1 MEDAGILELFLARS
15 EDAVKETEKKY
26 AGYCYS
32 IAFGI
37 LNNNEDAEECVNDAI
52 LKAWDSI
59 PPNNPENLKMYLGRI
74 ARNLSIDRIKAATSQ
89 KRGAGTVSLDFSE
102 LENTLISSGEVW
114 EKLDEEVLI
123 GTINSFLSEQK
134 KLYRI
139 VFVQKYWYLLGIR
152 EIADKNGLSESKTAS
167 ILYRMR
173 NKLKTRLEK
182 EGYRL

>member
-1 MEDAGILELFLARS
+1 MDDAGILELFLARS
-15 EDAVKETEKKY
+15 EEAVKEAEKKY

-32 IAFGI
+32 IAYGI
-37 LNNNEDAEECVNDAI
+37 LKNNEDAEECVNDAI

-59 PPNNPENLKMYLGRI
+59 PPNNPENLRLYLGRI
-74 ARNLSIDRIKAATSQ
+74 ARNLSLDRLKAATSQ
-89 KRGAGTVSLDFSE
+89 KRGSGTVPLDFYE
-102 LENTLISSGEVW
+102 LENTLVSSGEVW

-139 VFVQKYWYLLGIR
+139 VFVQKYWYMLGIR
-152 EIADKNGLSESKTAS
+152 EIAEKNGLSESKTAS

-173 NKLKTRLEK
+173 NKLKKRLEK
-182 EGYRL
+182 EGYGL